1 MVGDTLA
8 GRYRID
14 AALGAGATAVVYRAR
29 DLRLEREVAVKVLLP
44 NLARDRL
51 VAGRFDREARALA
64 GAAHPGIVSV
74 YDVDRGDPDTGREP
88 FFVMELC
95 EGGSL
100 SDALDNAGGRLSPE
114 TLVPMLAAVAGGLAS
129 LHARGV
135 IHRDVKPHN
144 ILLCASGAK
153 LADFGL
159 ARAQDMTR
167 LTAPGTGAGTLAYLA
182 PELLAGEEP
191 GPAADV
197 YALGVVAFQ
206 GLTGRLPRPSTS
218 MVDLVD
224 ARLVPVQPVSAVAP
238 DLGRA
243 FDGVIAATL
252 GTDPA
257 RRPPPMAVAAALPQA
272 LLQWRAQRHAVAA
285 DPFAGS
291 SDQTTQEI
299 RVRRG
304 GPRGAPAGGPSA
316 RRRRRSLTGPVLA
329 AVALG
334 VLGAAVILVLLSTG
348 GTGPGATLA
357 PTGRATS
364 RPTATATASAAPSPT
379 PSPSESST
387 SSPTPSPSPSPTSTP
402 TPAPSPTPVPTPV
415 ITAPPTPVPTLPPIW
430 NPGAAQTQLDN
441 VYRAIQNAQDGFRI
455 AKKDANDL
463 RRAADQVTK
472 GLEKNDDGQSAARAA
487 ESLDLLVQVQ
497 TAAGLLTDTGEL
509 RLAVASLRS
518 ALPPIR

>member
-1 MVGDTLA
+1 MPMAGDTLA

-29 DLRLEREVAVKVLLP
+29 DLRLERDVAVKVLLP

-51 VAGRFDREARALA
+51 IAARFDREARALA
-64 GAAHPGIVSV
+64 AAAHPGIVSV

-100 SDALDNAGGRLSPE
+100 SDALDDAGGRLSPE
-114 TLVPMLAAVAGGLAS
+114 TLIPMLVAIAGGLAS
-129 LHARGV
+129 LHGRGV

-144 ILLCASGAK
+144 ILLCPSGAK

-182 PELLAGEEP
+182 PELLAGDEP

-197 YALGVVAFQ
+197 YALGVVAFL

-243 FDGVIAATL
+243 FDGVIAAAL
-252 GTDPA
+252 APDPA
-257 RRPPPMAVAAALPQA
+257 RRPPPMAAAAALSQA

-285 DPFAGS
+285 APFAGTA
-291 SDQTTQEI
+291 DQTTQEI
-299 RVRRG
+299 HVHRRG
-304 GPRGAPAGGPSA
+304 SPGGPAGGQPA
-316 RRRRRSLTGPVLA
+316 RRRRRALLGPVLA
-329 AVALG
+329 AAALG
-334 VLGAAVILVLLSTG
+334 VLAAVVILVLLSAG
-348 GTGPGATLA
+348 GTGPRATPS
-357 PTGRATS
+357 PTGRATP
-364 RPTATATASAAPSPT
+364 RPTATAPASA
-379 PSPSESST
+379 
-387 SSPTPSPSPSPTSTP
+387 
-402 TPAPSPTPVPTPV
+402 VP
-415 ITAPPTPVPTLPPIW
+415 
-430 NPGAAQTQLDN
+430 
-441 VYRAIQNAQDGFRI
+441 
-455 AKKDANDL
+455 
-463 RRAADQVTK
+463 
-472 GLEKNDDGQSAARAA
+472 
-487 ESLDLLVQVQ
+487 
-497 TAAGLLTDTGEL
+497 
-509 RLAVASLRS
+509 
-518 ALPPIR
+518 